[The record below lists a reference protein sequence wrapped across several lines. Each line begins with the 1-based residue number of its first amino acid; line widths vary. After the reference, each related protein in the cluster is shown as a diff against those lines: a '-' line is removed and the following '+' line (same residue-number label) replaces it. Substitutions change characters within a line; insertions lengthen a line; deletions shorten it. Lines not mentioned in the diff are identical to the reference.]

1 MRLDQRLDFGTY
13 CFLKK
18 HKISLFIFICLKP
31 PVSLAS
37 YPNRSVQVER
47 GKRKRIGERGNL
59 QLLFTAKDYWLE
71 APLRV
76 IISKSGFLQRC
87 ELGFLQ
93 WQFLE
98 LELGDCCY
106 CQSGPSHR
114 QYEANESTK
123 KCAF

>member
-18 HKISLFIFICLKP
+18 HKISLFIFICLKS

-59 QLLFTAKDYWLE
+59 QLLFTAKRLLAGSAFPCYHFE
-71 APLRV
+71 V
-76 IISKSGFLQRC
+76 GFLAKVRAG
-87 ELGFLQ
+87 LSAMAVFGAGAGRLLLLPI
-93 WQFLE
+93 WPK
-98 LELGDCCY
+98 
-106 CQSGPSHR
+106 S
-114 QYEANESTK
+114 STI
-123 KCAF
+123 